1 MGGRAMSH
9 SSARYR
15 ILSVADA
22 AGLLRVDWS
31 DGHTSM
37 FHPMWLRHQCACAA
51 CGTPENAVR
60 GLRLHHIP
68 NDIAF
73 RIRASDDRTIDLS
86 WTNDGHRSRYAAVW
100 LRDHCYSDAERQRRR
115 HRPTLWDA
123 GIHDDPP
130 SADMDA
136 CENSADRRLAM
147 LESVRDYGFC
157 RIRNAPTRAEE
168 AGRLINLVGP
178 QRRSHYGTYLLSRKQ
193 SVDNVGDITDP
204 LDPHVDETYRLSTI
218 GITVFQVLRPSADGG
233 HSTLVDGFEAVRRL
247 QEAHPDDFDL
257 LTRVP
262 VTGVRRDQAHNS
274 AGQVK
279 WYAATMPVIR
289 LDFDGEVSGVRC
301 NERQIMP
308 LDLPGRLIEPC
319 YRALK
324 RLYEIL
330 YDPQLRVTFALA
342 AGEGVIFNNQRV
354 LHGRTGFTPEV
365 PARSVLTSSVDIEE
379 FHSSLRLL
387 TEQVRGHVPPA
398 RLTQGMV
405 A

>member
-1 MGGRAMSH
+1 MSH
-9 SSARYR
+9 SNAKYR
-15 ILSVADA
+15 IQSVANA
-22 AGLLRVDWS
+22 AGRLRVDWL
-31 DGHTSM
+31 DGHASM
-37 FHPMWLRHQCACAA
+37 FHPIWLRHQCTCAA
-51 CGTPENAVR
+51 CGTPVNAVR
-60 GLRLHHIP
+60 SLRLHHIP
-68 NDIAF
+68 DDIAF
-73 RIRASDDRTIDLS
+73 RIQAHDDESIDLA
-86 WTNDGHRSRYAAVW
+86 WTNDGHRSRYSAVW
-100 LRDHCYSDAERQRRR
+100 LRDHCYSDVERQRRR
-115 HRPTLWDA
+115 HRPILWDS

-130 SADMDA
+130 CADMVA
-136 CENSADRRLAM
+136 CEGSADRRLVM

-157 RIRNAPTRAEE
+157 RIQGAPTKAEE
-168 AGRLINLVGP
+168 AGRLINLVGQ
-178 QRRSHYGTYLLSRKQ
+178 QRRSHYGTYTLSKKA

-247 QEAHPDDFDL
+247 KESHPDDFDL

-262 VTGVRRDQAHNS
+262 ITGVRRDPAHNS

-324 RLYEIL
+324 RLYAIL
-330 YDPQLRVTFALA
+330 YDPGLRVTFALA
-342 AGEGVIFNNQRV
+342 AGEGVIFNNQRI

-387 TEQVRGHVPPA
+387 MAQVRGHVPA
-398 RLTQGMV
+398 IRLAQGMV

>member
-1 MGGRAMSH
+1 MPNSNGK
-9 SSARYR
+9 YR
-15 ILSVADA
+15 IQSVADA
-22 AGLLRVDWS
+22 AGRLRVDWS

-37 FHPMWLRHQCACAA
+37 FHPMWLRHQCTCTT
-51 CGTPENAVR
+51 CGTPVNAVR

-68 NDIAF
+68 DDIAF
-73 RIRASDDRTIDLS
+73 RIQAHDDESIDLA
-86 WTNDGHRSRYAAVW
+86 WTNDGHRSRYTAVW

-115 HRPTLWDA
+115 HRPVLWDS
-123 GIHDDPP
+123 GILDDPP
-130 SADMDA
+130 CADMDA
-136 CENSADRRLAM
+136 CESSADRRLAM

-157 RIRNAPTRAEE
+157 RIHGAPTRAEE

-178 QRRSHYGTYLLSRKQ
+178 QRRSHYGTYTLSKKA

-247 QEAHPDDFDL
+247 KEAHPDDFDL

-262 VTGVRRDQAHNS
+262 ITGVRRDPAHNS

-279 WYAATMPVIR
+279 WYAAAMPVIR

-308 LDLPGRLIEPC
+308 LDLPDRLIEPC

-324 RLYEIL
+324 RLYAIL
-330 YDPQLRVTFALA
+330 YDPQLRVTFELA

-387 TEQVRGHVPPA
+387 MAQVRGHVPA
-398 RLTQGMV
+398 MRLAQGMV